1 MGSEK
6 EKSTLL
12 KPVTCDVNL
21 YPYCMFKCKMCLI
34 WDKNSIPKDLR
45 PIPFESMSRLI
56 KSLAEFTDKKIFLDF
71 IGGEPLMRSDII
83 DLIKIST
90 SHGLTTTTCTN
101 GYLLDMDMVKRLYDT
116 GLNRLSISLDGRKEQ
131 THDMIRAQPGS
142 YSRIMQ
148 ALEYLSKFTSFDSEN
163 FRICIQTIIMRYNLK
178 EIIDLAHWVNNS
190 DVISSINYM
199 AVSEPFFLP
208 AEVSTWYKH
217 PYYQDLW
224 PQDKAEV
231 HAVIDELIRLK
242 TQEGHLKIVNPIP
255 QLKAFKPYFENPER
269 FVKKVS
275 CGYHNF
281 ALNVNYNGDVTFCYR
296 LGTIGNIYESDIK
309 DMWYSDKANQLR
321 EKIKKCDKNC
331 NFLINCSGLDIRNE
345 DELIV

>member
-1 MGSEK
+1 
-6 EKSTLL
+6 
-12 KPVTCDVNL
+12 
-21 YPYCMFKCKMCLI
+21 MCLI
-34 WDKNSIPKDLR
+34 WDKNSIPNDLR

-56 KSLAEFTDKKIFLDF
+56 KSLAGFTDKKIFLDL

-116 GLNRLSISLDGRKEQ
+116 GLNRLSISLDGMNEQ

-142 YSRIMQ
+142 YRRIMQ
-148 ALEYLSKFTSFDSEN
+148 ALEYLSKFTSFQSEE
-163 FRICIQTIIMRYNLK
+163 FRVCIQTIIMQHNLK
-178 EIIDLAHWVNNS
+178 EIVELAHWVNESN
-190 DVISSINYM
+190 VICGINYM

-208 AEVSTWYKH
+208 AQVQTWYEH
-217 PYYQDLW
+217 PSYKDLW
-224 PQDKAEV
+224 PQDTAAV

-242 TQEGHLKIVNPIP
+242 TQEGYLKIVNPVS
-255 QLKAFKPYFENPER
+255 QLKAFKPYFENPAR

-275 CGYHNF
+275 CGYCNF

-296 LGTIGNIYESDIK
+296 LGTIGNIYEDDIK
-309 DMWYSDKANQLR
+309 DMWYSQRADQLR
-321 EKIKKCDKNC
+321 EKMKKCDKNC
-331 NFLINCSGLDIRNE
+331 NFLINCSGLDLRNE
-345 DELIV
+345 SELIV